1 MASTTSQIKKPRMPP
16 LPRFSST
23 TMAMLLVLIIGRDA
37 YLILEQVLVRPAD
50 GLDGNVPHVEY
61 ADVPFEIAE
70 EPLEILIGA
79 AHLDFE
85 DHRPKRLDERGPAP
99 GQRNLPRFL
108 GGCARGRRHTEGLG
122 RQAVVNRQ
130 AVQLRQR
137 LRESGGQ
144 RQGERNDR
152 THVFGV

>member
-61 ADVPFEIAE
+61 AGVLLGIPED
-70 EPLEILIGA
+70 PLKT
-79 AHLDFE
+79 F
-85 DHRPKRLDERGPAP
+85 RGPAP
-99 GQRNLPRFL
+99 GGSKAPRRRGRGGRAPAAGQRIQPRFL
-108 GGCARGRRHTEGLG
+108 
-122 RQAVVNRQ
+122 
-130 AVQLRQR
+130 
-137 LRESGGQ
+137 
-144 RQGERNDR
+144 
-152 THVFGV
+152 